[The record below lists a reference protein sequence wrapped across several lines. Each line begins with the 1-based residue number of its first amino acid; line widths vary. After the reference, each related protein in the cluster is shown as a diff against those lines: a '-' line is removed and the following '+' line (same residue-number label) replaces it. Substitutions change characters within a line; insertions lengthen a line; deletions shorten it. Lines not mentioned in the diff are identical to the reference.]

1 MAIILIKSM
10 SRIDN
15 FRKMLFKDEMKLK
28 NEKLRRAHLT
38 LFATVAIFMTI
49 QCIMEIIEWLSI
61 EKHCEVHYEKLR
73 LRIERTKLALE
84 IIINC
89 LWFFIIGTMITM
101 YKRYFSPL
109 STNVMS
115 SIRKGFNHL
124 FSKDTNTAE
133 EEEGRQ
139 TLLEG

>member
-1 MAIILIKSM
+1 
-10 SRIDN
+10 
-15 FRKMLFKDEMKLK
+15 
-28 NEKLRRAHLT
+28 
-38 LFATVAIFMTI
+38 
-49 QCIMEIIEWLSI
+49 
-61 EKHCEVHYEKLR
+61 

-101 YKRYFSPL
+101 YKRYLTPL
-109 STNVMS
+109 STNGMS
-115 SIRKGFNHL
+115 SIRKGFNRL